1 MAVDSGLL
9 TVLVLLVLSTAHT
22 TDPKLQTQT
31 HHRCKGKSSVF
42 V

>member
-9 TVLVLLVLSTAHT
+9 SVLVLLVLSTAHT
-22 TDPKLQTQT
+22 TDPELQTRT
-31 HHRCKGKSSVF
+31 NPRCKGKSSVF